1 MLGGENNSSSS
12 KLNLVCTS
20 QSEICRSGDTI
31 SSTVVH
37 KCENEDEEIP
47 TNVDDFG
54 MVSSPWDVNHSRIW
68 TNVSA
73 VSGVI
78 MDVLSA

>member
-1 MLGGENNSSSS
+1 MINGENNSSSS

-31 SSTVVH
+31 SSTEVH
-37 KCENEDEEIP
+37 KCENEDEEIS
-47 TNVDDFG
+47 TNVDDFET
-54 MVSSPWDVNHSRIW
+54 VSSPWDVNHSSIW

-73 VSGVI
+73 ASGVI
-78 MDVLSA
+78 MDV